1 MKKSVRETEKKLQR
15 LSNSLGDIEVTK
27 SRVKPTFMTSEVI
40 VLLILT
46 AIVSVVLSGLVT
58 YNFLVKGTEKVDDE
72 VQEFLDNYN
81 YIVDNYYGEINKSEL
96 LDAALAGMMNSLDAG
111 SAWMGSE
118 DSNFNI
124 YLEGSYEGIG
134 IEIYSNDDGDI
145 VVGSVFEDTPA
156 DKAGIKTGDIILKV
170 QGEDVHGK
178 DVNTVSDM
186 MAKGETEITYKRDDE
201 EKTVKLKKTTVELKS
216 VNSSMFD
223 NNIGYMEV
231 SIFANNTTE
240 QFKKQLGNLED
251 KNMRGLVIDLRGNS
265 GGHLTAARDI
275 LSLFL
280 DSSHPIYKIKSKTRT
295 QTYYSSGKETKNY
308 GIVLLV
314 DENSASASEIVTS
327 ALQEQYGA
335 TVVGVKTFGKGT
347 VQELQTLPDGQ
358 QYKLTTTTWL
368 TSKGKSINKKG
379 IEPDVNI
386 TLSDEYIKNPTLDND
401 NQLQK
406 ALEILEE

>member
-156 DKAGIKTGDIILKV
+156 DNAGIKTGDIILKV

-178 DVNTVSDM
+178 EVNTVSDM
-186 MAKGETEITYKRDDE
+186 MAEGETEITYKHDDE
-201 EKTVKLKKTTVELKS
+201 EKMVKLKKT
-216 VNSSMFD
+216 
-223 NNIGYMEV
+223 
-231 SIFANNTTE
+231 
-240 QFKKQLGNLED
+240 
-251 KNMRGLVIDLRGNS
+251 LV
-265 GGHLTAARDI
+265 
-275 LSLFL
+275 
-280 DSSHPIYKIKSKTRT
+280 
-295 QTYYSSGKETKNY
+295 
-308 GIVLLV
+308 
-314 DENSASASEIVTS
+314 
-327 ALQEQYGA
+327 
-335 TVVGVKTFGKGT
+335 
-347 VQELQTLPDGQ
+347 
-358 QYKLTTTTWL
+358 
-368 TSKGKSINKKG
+368 
-379 IEPDVNI
+379 
-386 TLSDEYIKNPTLDND
+386 
-401 NQLQK
+401 
-406 ALEILEE
+406 

>member
-1 MKKSVRETEKKLQR
+1 M
-15 LSNSLGDIEVTK
+15 
-27 SRVKPTFMTSEVI
+27 
-40 VLLILT
+40 
-46 AIVSVVLSGLVT
+46 
-58 YNFLVKGTEKVDDE
+58 
-72 VQEFLDNYN
+72 
-81 YIVDNYYGEINKSEL
+81 DNYYGEINKSEL

-178 DVNTVSDM
+178 EVNTVSDM

-216 VNSSMFD
+216 VNSSMLD

-251 KNMRGLVIDLRGNS
+251 KNMRGLVIDSR
-265 GGHLTAARDI
+265 
-275 LSLFL
+275 
-280 DSSHPIYKIKSKTRT
+280 
-295 QTYYSSGKETKNY
+295 
-308 GIVLLV
+308 
-314 DENSASASEIVTS
+314 
-327 ALQEQYGA
+327 
-335 TVVGVKTFGKGT
+335 
-347 VQELQTLPDGQ
+347 
-358 QYKLTTTTWL
+358 
-368 TSKGKSINKKG
+368 
-379 IEPDVNI
+379 
-386 TLSDEYIKNPTLDND
+386 
-401 NQLQK
+401 
-406 ALEILEE
+406 